1 MLIKTRVL
9 SGSALDY
16 AVARALDLRI
26 TINNGEAVNVTKHGE
41 IWSHCR
47 FSKDWSITGPYIQQI
62 GVCSGVYPDGD
73 YYAQITDGN
82 STSAFYSKES
92 LLTAICRAIVNKKLG
107 SSVEIPDEITEYK
120 D

>member
-1 MLIKTRVL
+1 MLIKTHAL
-9 SGSALDY
+9 SGPALDY
-16 AVARALDLRI
+16 AVALALDLRI
-26 TINNGEAVNVTKHGE
+26 AIENGEAVNVTKYGE

-47 FSKDWSITGPYIQQI
+47 FSKDWSLTGPRLEEI

-73 YYAQITDGN
+73 YYAQTTEGN
-82 STSAFYSKES
+82 RTSAFYSKES